1 MKKSNEVL
9 TVVDGQAE
17 LPLCQPVEQRED
29 PPIEVIA
36 SYPSRTES
44 IKSAIHWS
52 RVIDIGRSLTEGE
65 VAGALGINKGQ
76 WSRIMSGAGHFP
88 TESVHRFNKV
98 VGNTILTRYDAYQ
111 EGYELRPLKS
121 KLERQLEDERA
132 ENAELH
138 AKLEHFQEF
147 MKMGNN

>member
-1 MKKSNEVL
+1 MKNSNEVL
-9 TVVDGQAE
+9 TVVDGQGA

-36 SYPSRTES
+36 SYPSRTDS

-52 RVIDIGRSLTEGE
+52 NVIGVGRSLTEGE
-65 VAGALGINKGQ
+65 VADALGINKGQ
-76 WSRIMSGAGHFP
+76 WSRIMSGTAHFP
-88 TESVHRFNKV
+88 TEGVHTFNKI
-98 VGNTILTRYDAYQ
+98 VGNTILTRYDAYI

-121 KLERQLEDERA
+121 KLEKQLEDERT
-132 ENAELH
+132 ENAELQ

-147 MKMGNN
+147 MNMGKG